1 MVIKMKRI
9 FLLAKANIRKSKG
22 QMIILVVLFL
32 IAAMLMNVGFA
43 LLFNFSNY
51 FEEMADDLNTSDALV
66 LISQNLWTA
75 ETEQLLYESSTEFEK
90 LDVLFIFGEI
100 PMGENGNMVLSQFIF
115 SDVNEERN
123 LSQWK
128 LVSDSMP
135 LDADSAYIPYGLYIH
150 GHELGDDFV
159 IETSNGLVN
168 FTIHGHTESILI
180 DGVNTAANIFL
191 PTDQF
196 QQLFDDFPDYH
207 GYLIFANGVD
217 NIRGLLFELE
227 ELSGFPAGLDASEA
241 IGGITIEDI
250 TMFRTMMANMTA
262 MIMVVFTLIIAFVS
276 LFVVRFRI
284 QNSLEEDM
292 PKIGSLQAIGYTSK
306 QIKHSVILQYVLI
319 ILFASII
326 AIVPTIFLLPMIG
339 EVLAT
344 QSGIFWRPG
353 ITPEFYALTT
363 VILVFLVWIGTTISA
378 RGIKKVT
385 PVSAL
390 RGEITVGKKAKL
402 NRMPLSKSRLS
413 LIPSLASKS
422 VFQGLR
428 QSTMMFLILLAVSFV
443 AMISLTIFYNA
454 TIDLTAF
461 EVIPG
466 GERANS
472 AIAFRP
478 DEDLYAMREEI
489 IALPDVR
496 DAQFHDFT
504 QTIISGEFS
513 LISVMD
519 DFDRRVTQN
528 IHRGSF
534 PSADNEIALSGLAA
548 DRFNVDVGD
557 EVTLGADE
565 IPFIVSGIFSGMGED
580 AKVIIDGMRRAHPEF
595 TQGSLNIYLHPEV
608 DAATFT
614 ENLGEQFGDQSF
626 LVIDVDAQ
634 FEEGAGTFASI
645 LSLVGIAILGI
656 AIFVILL
663 ILYLVI
669 GATIV
674 RRHRDLGIQKAIGYT
689 TGNLMYQIS
698 LAFSLPII
706 SGAVIGVLLGILY
719 ARPLLNVAMR
729 PMGVLAANLLVNNA
743 WLIIAGV
750 IIIVLAIGLSLL
762 VTWRIRK
769 ISAYKLVTE

>member
-1 MVIKMKRI
+1 MKRI
-9 FLLAKANIRKSKG
+9 FLLARANIRKSKG

-32 IAAMLMNVGFA
+32 VAAMLMNVGFA
-43 LLFNFSNY
+43 LLFNFGNY
-51 FEEMADDLNTSDALV
+51 FEEMAEDLNTSDTLV
-66 LISQNLWTA
+66 LISQNLWTE
-75 ETEQLLYESSTEFEK
+75 ETAQLLQESSTEFEK
-90 LDVLFIFGEI
+90 RDVLFMFGEI
-100 PMGENGNMVLSQFIF
+100 PMGENENMVLSQFIF
-115 SDVNEERN
+115 SDVNEVRN
-123 LSQWK
+123 LSQWM

-135 LDADSAYIPYGLYIH
+135 LDDDSAYIPYGLYIH

-159 IETSNGLVN
+159 IETSDGPVS
-168 FTIHGHTESILI
+168 FTIHGHTESILS
-180 DGVNTAANIFL
+180 DGVNTPANIFL
-191 PTDQF
+191 PTARF
-196 QQLFDDFPDYH
+196 QQLFDDFPDYR
-207 GYLIFANGVD
+207 GFLIFANGVD
-217 NIRGLLFELE
+217 NIRGLLFGLE
-227 ELSGFPAGLDASEA
+227 ELSGFPAGFDPSEA
-241 IGGITIEDI
+241 IGGISLEDI

-262 MIMVVFTLIIAFVS
+262 MIMVVFTLIIALVS

-306 QIKHSVILQYVLI
+306 QIKHSIILQYVLV
-319 ILFASII
+319 ILFASILAI
-326 AIVPTIFLLPMIG
+326 APTIFLLPMIG

-363 VILVFLVWIGTTISA
+363 VILVFLVWVSTTVSA
-378 RGIKKVT
+378 RGVKKIT

-390 RGEITVGKKAKL
+390 RGEVTAGKKAKR
-402 NRMPLSKSRLS
+402 NRIPLSKSRLS
-413 LIPSLASKS
+413 LIPALAGKS

-428 QSTMMFLILLAVSFV
+428 QSLMMFFILLAVSFT

-472 AIAFRP
+472 AIALRP
-478 DEDLYAMREEI
+478 DEDLDALRDEI

-534 PSADNEIALSGLAA
+534 PRTDNEIALSGLASN
-548 DRFNVDVGD
+548 RFDVDIGD
-557 EVTLGADE
+557 EVTLGTDE
-565 IPFIVSGIFSGMGED
+565 SLFVVSGIFSGIGED
-580 AKVIIDGMRRAHPEF
+580 AMVTIDGMRRAQPEF
-595 TQGSLNIYLHPEV
+595 TQGSLNIYLYPEV
-608 DAATFT
+608 DAAIFT
-614 ENLGEQFGDQSF
+614 ENLGEQFADQSF
-626 LVIDVDAQ
+626 LVVDVDTQ
-634 FEEGAGTFASI
+634 FEEGAGVFASI

-674 RRHRDLGIQKAIGYT
+674 RRHRELGIQKAIGYT
-689 TGNLMYQIS
+689 TGNLMCQIS
-698 LAFSLPII
+698 LAFSLPIV

-719 ARPLLNVAMR
+719 ASPLLNVAMR
-729 PMGVLAANLLVNNA
+729 PMGVLAANLLINNT

-750 IIIVLAIGLSLL
+750 MIIALAIGLSLL